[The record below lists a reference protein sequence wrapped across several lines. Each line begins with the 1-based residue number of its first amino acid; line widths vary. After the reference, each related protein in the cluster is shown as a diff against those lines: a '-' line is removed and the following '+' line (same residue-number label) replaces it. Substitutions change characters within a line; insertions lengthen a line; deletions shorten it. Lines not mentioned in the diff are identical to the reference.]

1 MVGERKAF
9 LSGIGGGPDDKPVE
23 LGVLLAGAGPVG
35 DVTLLDEM
43 FNGLGGP
50 VTDVFLSG
58 SGGTFEAPGPIDV
71 DDRCTARGDFLG
83 SCCGTFVGVKWSS
96 MIV

>member
-9 LSGIGGGPDDKPVE
+9 LSGIGGGPDE
-23 LGVLLAGAGPVG
+23 LGVLLAGPVG